1 MKKITKILD
10 TKIETFFEKSLPV
23 KGLSRNDVTGVN
35 PSLLDDN
42 SILFSL
48 PSKSDS
54 ASFLNVNIQ
63 SYTDKHD
70 FMFKHYKDCFNADYK
85 RLTLSLNRAL
95 FCLGKKE
102 KSLINTEIMLIKPIR
117 GGFRSFF
124 SGLTGFMPLNELKRP
139 FYFLLMSYRKK
150 DYKKKLYLLNKTES
164 PVFILRFLF
173 SSVEVSFLPLFQKK
187 IFKKRKAKSYLSK
200 LNLVFKTTTVKQILS
215 KS

>member
-63 SYTDKHD
+63 S
-70 FMFKHYKDCFNADYK
+70 
-85 RLTLSLNRAL
+85 
-95 FCLGKKE
+95 
-102 KSLINTEIMLIKPIR
+102 
-117 GGFRSFF
+117 
-124 SGLTGFMPLNELKRP
+124 
-139 FYFLLMSYRKK
+139 
-150 DYKKKLYLLNKTES
+150 
-164 PVFILRFLF
+164 
-173 SSVEVSFLPLFQKK
+173 
-187 IFKKRKAKSYLSK
+187 
-200 LNLVFKTTTVKQILS
+200 
-215 KS
+215 